1 MKKVILYLLLVFVLL
16 FGVFLL
22 VTKGGID
29 HQKSGGIAYS
39 ETIEESKKRGVF
51 VMELDYKVES
61 NNSIEVVERLK
72 FFIEKSF
79 RYGKKST
86 GDTDSLSATGH
97 KYQIGRSPM
106 SGDIFIGDY
115 LLGNG
120 DGVFDEMK
128 DTFSREIVTKTPP
141 YDSIYKVGE
150 LKLFKKK

>member
-1 MKKVILYLLLVFVLL
+1 MKKVILYFLLVFVLL

-22 VTKGGID
+22 VTKGGIS
-29 HQKSGGIAYS
+29 HQKSGGIGYS

-51 VMELDYKVES
+51 VMELDYKVEP
-61 NNSIEVVERLK
+61 NDSIEVVEGLK

-79 RYGKKST
+79 RYGKEST
-86 GDTDSLSATGH
+86 NDTDLSATGH
-97 KYQIGRSPM
+97 RYQIGRSPM
-106 SGDIFIGDY
+106 SGDIFTGDY

-120 DGVFDEMK
+120 DGIFNEMK

-150 LKLFKKK
+150 LKLFKKN